1 MGKNKQR
8 RQARRAKPKSQK
20 KAERKARRQ
29 KIVKGVKK
37 AVNKVA
43 KAVGGV
49 AVGAP
54 LLPFVPMINAAIKK
68 EGQEPEKNIIDKA
81 KQFSRL
87 VLKKGSLEP
96 ERENVIEDITSIIS
110 GIVKFFQGK
119 RDRLKE
125 KEAAGEELTA
135 GEENTVDAV
144 DAIEKGAK
152 DAVEDE
158 VESEVGEKVVSFIKK
173 PVNMI
178 LLGLLLF
185 RGIYYVS
192 KKS

>member
-8 RQARRAKPKSQK
+8 RQARAAKPKSQR
-20 KAERKARRQ
+20 KAERKERRQ

-49 AVGAP
+49 ALGAP
-54 LLPFVPMINAAIKK
+54 LLPFIPMINAAIKK
-68 EGQEPEKNIIDKA
+68 EGQKPESNVIDKA

-144 DAIEKGAK
+144 DAIENGAR
-152 DAVEDE
+152 DAVQDG
-158 VESEVGEKVVSFIKK
+158 VEADIGEKVVSFIKK

-178 LLGLLLF
+178 LVGVLF
-185 RGIYYVS
+185 IGGIYYVS